1 MCMEPFPF
9 LTPLPVQYGTTVPQD
24 VTTMS
29 IVLSER
35 SKHFH
40 VPYGPAITDGSLE
53 ARFIDVKTN
62 PQMIPV
68 LPPCVGWPETQEL
81 LVQINKPRSPFMTL
95 AAAQRYVKG
104 PDPIRPVILVS
115 FVTLC
120 FAEISHN
127 TKYFISDLVVHLQQQ
142 MDTILQD
149 ASIMLDQ
156 SLDLE
161 IILEI
166 QPTYFHHHH
175 IEGWSLTVM
184 IIASGQEHHA
194 VHGTWGYGI
203 HALIDGL
210 NAYAA
215 QEA

>member
-1 MCMEPFPF
+1 MP
-9 LTPLPVQYGTTVPQD
+9 LTFSYNHSGTIGLHPVGIPKK
-24 VTTMS
+24 MG
-29 IVLSER
+29 IVLSEG

-53 ARFIDVKTN
+53 ARFIDLKAN

-81 LVQINKPRSPFMTL
+81 LLQINKPQSPFMTL
-95 AAAQRYVKG
+95 AADQSYAKG
-104 PDPIRPVILVS
+104 PDPTRSVILVS

-127 TKYFISDLVVHLQQQ
+127 AKDLLSDLVMYLQQQ
-142 MDTILQD
+142 MDELLQD
-149 ASIMLDQ
+149 ASTMLDQ
-156 SLDLE
+156 TLDLE

-166 QPTYFHHHH
+166 QPTFYHHHH

-184 IIASGQEHHA
+184 IMASGQEHHF
-194 VHGTWGYGI
+194 VRGTWGYSI
-203 HALIDGL
+203 QILIDGL
-210 NAYAA
+210 NAYAP
-215 QEA
+215 QGS